1 MYILQ
6 KELGGRIMGFL
17 SKKNV
22 RFNTRRLFVSA
33 VIALLLAT
41 PITAQSAYAYDAS
54 PNNEYRLSVNNMGI
68 ESDVNSMIIDNEQ
81 YIPLRAFFESLGAAV
96 EWNQQSSSITIKND
110 KAVISTKINST
121 SFTMNDVEKELA
133 ASPFLKDNT
142 ALMPVSLLSELYTA
156 DTTIDEKDKRISIV
170 IEPEPVDATEAILH
184 AFENHQLVALGDVH
198 GLDQERDFI
207 ISLVTNPK
215 FTEMVHTIIIETGN
229 ARYQDLVDRYIN
241 GADVDMEELRKV
253 WRDLSVSGM
262 GPTDTMS
269 NEKLFEA
276 VRAVNQE
283 MPDSKKLRIVLG
295 DPPVDWN
302 DITTKEDL
310 DKWLSQRDTHMAGV
324 VEKEIYEK
332 DVKGL
337 VIIGSGHLSRNKPG
351 GAGQLVPEPPKDGQ
365 QAPELN
371 VPTQFFKEVPDDKS
385 TNAPISDKKQPIQ
398 INSKSKSMLQFIDEK
413 HPDTT
418 YVIAVHTGFGAKN
431 DELESKLESWP
442 IPSIASIKGTW
453 IGALDSSYDS
463 LGSTMFGP
471 GTGGKSAIP
480 LSGKMKEADI
490 DGYLYLGEVHSF
502 TITQPSPDIY
512 QDDAYFNELNR
523 RHLLTKGTPLDR
535 ENSLKEKSSNFLENY
550 RTNQP

>member
-6 KELGGRIMGFL
+6 KELGGRLMGFL

-41 PITAQSAYAYDAS
+41 PIAAKSAYAYNVS

-68 ESDVNSMIIDNEQ
+68 ESDVNSMIIHNQQ

-96 EWNQQSSSITIKND
+96 EWNQQTSSITIKND

-133 ASPFLKDNT
+133 SAPFLKDNT
-142 ALMPVSLLSELYTA
+142 ALMPVSLISELYTA

-170 IEPEPVDATEAILH
+170 IEPEPVDATEAVLH

-215 FTEMVHTIIIETGN
+215 FTEMVQTIIIETGN

-241 GADVDMEELRKV
+241 GADVDMEELKKV

-276 VRAVNQE
+276 VRAVNQKL
-283 MPDSKKLRIVLG
+283 PASKKLRIVLG
-295 DPPVDWN
+295 DPPIDWN
-302 DITTKEDL
+302 QVNTKEDL
-310 DKWLSQRDTHMAGV
+310 DKWLSRRDTHMAGV
-324 VEKEIYEK
+324 VEEEIYRNNA
-332 DVKGL
+332 KGL

-351 GAGQLVPEPPKDGQ
+351 GAGQLVPTPPKEGE
-365 QAPELN
+365 QA
-371 VPTQFFKEVPDDKS
+371 QFFKEVPDDKS

-398 INSKSKSMLQFIDEK
+398 ITSKSKSMLQLIDEK
-413 HPDTT
+413 HPGTT

-431 DELESKLESWP
+431 DELESKLESWA
-442 IPSIASIKGTW
+442 IPSIAAIKGTW

-463 LGSTMFGP
+463 LGSVVFGP
-471 GTGGKSAIP
+471 GMGGKSAIP

-490 DGYLYLGEVHSF
+490 DGYLYLGEIDSF

-512 QDDAYFNELNR
+512 KDDTYFNELNR

-535 ENSLKEKSSNFLENY
+535 ENLLKEKSSNFLENY